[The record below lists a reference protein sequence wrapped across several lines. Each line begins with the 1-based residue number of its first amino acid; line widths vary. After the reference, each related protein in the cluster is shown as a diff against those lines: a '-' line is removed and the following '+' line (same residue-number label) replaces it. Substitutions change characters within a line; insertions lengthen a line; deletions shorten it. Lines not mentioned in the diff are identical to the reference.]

1 MLFDKQIA
9 FSSTKQQIDTL
20 AEDHLPSIDGLIH
33 NHCKYQIE
41 VTIHGVA
48 CSMLL
53 LFLTGRERIIKN
65 QTFA

>member
-9 FSSTKQQIDTL
+9 FSSTKPQIDTL
-20 AEDHLPSIDGLIH
+20 AEDHLPSIDGLIN

-41 VTIHGVA
+41 VTIHLVA

-53 LFLTGRERIIKN
+53 FFLTGRERIINN